1 MKTET
6 EEVVK
11 MVICPR
17 CGAEVEESDLYDD
30 HCDNC
35 EDWVKCD
42 HCDKWIDE
50 DSDENESVDG
60 GIWCRSCA
68 DDDAY
73 WCENCEGF
81 HATTN
86 EVTGSRHGN
95 TQYWCDDC
103 VVNDAWTCNDCG
115 GVFSDL
121 VSYTTAHDERVCD
134 SCIDDHYDYC
144 DNCDEYRH
152 HNNPCGCGDRCEGV
166 AGYGDHGNFVK
177 KNTSVDPKCIVFGAE
192 MEIYSFGN
200 RDKQKEAVARF
211 YKELGH
217 DFAFPTEDGSLDDT
231 GVEFITHPMSVVDW
245 MTDERLDMFMDIM
258 AENGA
263 ETRRN
268 SGCHLTADRSAFVSE
283 EALKAAIAA
292 VTRFSKALLTF
303 SESQDRGSYC
313 LGVDLSQDPLDSVG
327 SIGKY
332 SCVNVK
338 RGEDLVEFRTPGMTL
353 DVEQFRVQIQ
363 LYANMIHWS
372 NTVAS
377 YSEAFTADWKEVFMP
392 VIGDCSKFAES
403 ASAIGELKRPIKF
416 NGLWKVSSLDAESVD
431 IHGIPCFSIGT
442 SAQNGRDQ
450 YSLITVDG
458 GSVEVGDCISDG
470 ITTGIAKVRATG
482 FTGLI
487 TRWEDPSRDA
497 SNVVGGYC
505 VYTRRRG
512 GEYYVKGNDTPI
524 VYFEFAEF
532 KTEEVVEAVMPKRG
546 NCGEVTI
553 FVNQYGEGCLNSKI
567 NLSLHFDRELAEMFT
582 KLTYTDGCLRQ
593 SPIRLVDSSDSVGYR
608 PKFDMERTAS
618 SMGVDVS
625 ITRNGD
631 DGIVTFEYNG
641 NVAKFAYINSWG
653 KF

>member
-6 EEVVK
+6 EEIK

-17 CGAEVEESDLYDD
+17 CGAEIEEGDLHDD
-30 HCDNC
+30 HCNIC
-35 EDWVKCD
+35 EDWFKCE
-42 HCDKWIDE
+42 HCGAWTDPE
-50 DSDENESVDG
+50 GDG
-60 GIWCRSCA
+60 AGDDVEGEIWCRLCF
-68 DDDAY
+68 DNDTY
-73 WCENCEGF
+73 WCEHCEEF
-81 HATTN
+81 HTTSN
-86 EVTGSRHGN
+86 EVHTGRRT
-95 TQYWCDDC
+95 TQNWCDRC
-103 VVNDAWTCNDCG
+103 VSSDAWTCNDCNENFADDQDYITVG
-115 GVFSDL
+115 N
-121 VSYTTAHDERVCD
+121 ERVCD
-134 SCIDDHYDYC
+134 SCSEDGYIYC
-144 DNCDEYRH
+144 CECEEYRRDNDPCDC
-152 HNNPCGCGDRCEGV
+152 NNRCEGV
-166 AGYGDHGNFVK
+166 ADYGDHGNFVK

-200 RDKQKEAVARF
+200 RDEQKEAVARF

-263 ETRRN
+263 ETRCN

-283 EALKAAIAA
+283 DALKAAIVA
-292 VTRFSKALLTF
+292 VTRFRTALLTF

-338 RGEDLVEFRTPGMTL
+338 RREDLVEFRTPGMTL

-403 ASAIGELKRPIKF
+403 ASAIGELKQPIKF

-431 IHGIPCFSIGT
+431 IHGIPCFFIGT
-442 SAQNGRDQ
+442 SAGNGRDHD
-450 YSLITVDG
+450 SLITVDG

-482 FTGLI
+482 FTGII
-487 TRWEDPSRDA
+487 TRWKDPSRDT
-497 SNVVGGYC
+497 SNVVGGSD
-505 VYTRRRG
+505 VYTRNRDG
-512 GEYYVKGNDTPI
+512 AHCVKGNNTPI

-553 FVNQYGEGCLNSKI
+553 FVNQYGEGSLNSKI
-567 NLSLHFDRELAEMFT
+567 NLSLRFDSELAEMFT
-582 KLTYTDGCLRQ
+582 KLPYTDGCLRQ

-608 PKFDMERTAS
+608 PKFDMERKAS
-618 SMGVDVS
+618 SMDVEVS